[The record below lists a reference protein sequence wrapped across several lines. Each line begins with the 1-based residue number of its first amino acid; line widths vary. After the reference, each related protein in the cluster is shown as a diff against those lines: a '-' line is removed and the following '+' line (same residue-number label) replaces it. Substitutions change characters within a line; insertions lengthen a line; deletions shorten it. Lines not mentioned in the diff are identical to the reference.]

1 MGGERARMGLKTPS
15 LPGDAACLFSW
26 IEDLAAAGI
35 AEFDVSKDGFCFCF
49 TEWIYEYRTNQ

>member
-1 MGGERARMGLKTPS
+1 MGLKTPS